1 MLIYFYTRQVNIL
14 WLIIARVTSILE
26 SRMKGGRMKR
36 SIQECEDMDDYAAAM
51 ADAWREEQ
59 RLQSILETLAKAK

>member
-1 MLIYFYTRQVNIL
+1 
-14 WLIIARVTSILE
+14 
-26 SRMKGGRMKR
+26 MKR

-59 RLQSILETLAKAK
+59 RLQAILETLAKAK

>member
-1 MLIYFYTRQVNIL
+1 MNSTYLVDV
-14 WLIIARVTSILE
+14 ARVTSILNK
-26 SRMKGGRMKR
+26 KGGIMKR

-59 RLQSILETLAKAK
+59 RVQVLLETVARA

>member
-1 MLIYFYTRQVNIL
+1 
-14 WLIIARVTSILE
+14 
-26 SRMKGGRMKR
+26 MKR

-59 RLQSILETLAKAK
+59 RVQVMLETVARAE

>member
-1 MLIYFYTRQVNIL
+1 
-14 WLIIARVTSILE
+14 
-26 SRMKGGRMKR
+26 MKR

-59 RLQSILETLAKAK
+59 RVMAVLDTGAKGH

>member
-1 MLIYFYTRQVNIL
+1 
-14 WLIIARVTSILE
+14 
-26 SRMKGGRMKR
+26 MKR

-59 RLQSILETLAKAK
+59 ILLATLSRADKG